1 MNIINIAWKEIKSDF
16 RDIRTAVF
24 MLALPIVLMLVLGTA
39 LSNTFTTS
47 IQIDDMN
54 VLYKDQTN
62 GEFSQYFSRFVDEAK
77 QSGIHFK
84 KASKIVSGKEVV
96 KQNKYDGYLEVNQKG
111 IRLYLNERNSIEGSI
126 LQGMLTSFVDKYNV
140 AQEVVKIAPDQIGTV
155 FSTEKHHD
163 YIKNTS
169 LLPKKSPSSMDYYAI
184 VMTTMIALYG
194 AMSASS
200 LIAGE
205 RARKTGDR
213 LIVAPVRKSEIFIG
227 KVAGNIVL
235 NTVCIL
241 LVVLFSKILFHANWG
256 DHFGT
261 VFLVLLTEVIFAV
274 SLGLGIS
281 YLTKSN
287 ASTSVILM
295 LVIQLASF
303 FGGAYFKIENPEGIF
318 KFITELSPL
327 TWINRAVTKIIYTN
341 DLSAA
346 IPAISLN
353 IGIAV
358 LFLLIAVISMRRR
371 EGL

>member
-16 RDIRTAVF
+16 RDIRTLVF
-24 MLALPIVLMLVLGTA
+24 LLAFPIVLMLILGTA
-39 LSNTFTTS
+39 LSNTFSTS

-54 VLYKDQTN
+54 VLYKDQAN
-62 GEFSQYFSRFVDEAK
+62 GELSQYFTRFVDEAK

-84 KASKIVSGKEVV
+84 KALENESGKKAV

-111 IRLYLNERNSIEGSI
+111 IQLYLNERNSIEGSI

-140 AQEVVKIAPDQIGTV
+140 AQEVVKIAPDQMGTV

-169 LLPKKSPSSMDYYAI
+169 LLPEKAPGSMDYYAI

-200 LIAGE
+200 LISGE

-213 LIVAPVRKSEIFIG
+213 LIVSPVRKSEIFIG
-227 KVAGNIVL
+227 KVAGSIVL
-235 NTVCIL
+235 NMVCIL
-241 LVVLFSKILFHANWG
+241 IVVLFSKILFNANWG
-256 DHFGT
+256 DHYGIL
-261 VFLVLLTEVIFAV
+261 FLVLLTEVIFAV
-274 SLGLGIS
+274 SLGLGLS
-281 YLTKSN
+281 YVTKST
-287 ASTSVILM
+287 ASTRVILM

-303 FGGAYFKIENPEGIF
+303 FGGAYFKIENPEGFF

-327 TWINRAVTKIIYTN
+327 TWINRAVTKIIYAN

-353 IGIAV
+353 IGIAI
-358 LFLLIAVISMRRR
+358 LFLLISVISMRRR